1 MLCAPDGNVA
11 LRLYYMCSWDIALK
25 HWNITSN
32 QELLDSTSSVAPAA
46 VLSNHTHNRAHPPRS
61 GTSHQLHVI
70 LMQHQ
75 TKSTT
80 IVTTLC
86 ICPIDF
92 TQSTRIIFSVFFFW
106 LPFRF
111 DFGLNKH
118 RARCMSYSEFTWWCP
133 AVKSIPINLW
143 FVCLCAS
150 LMGGPLRYAL
160 ARPSH
165 NYIMPRKVLSA
176 RPPNTFCDISGI
188 SRSSGFIWRNSLRM
202 KWCSC
207 IRTDTFTIRM
217 MYIYS

>member
-1 MLCAPDGNVA
+1 M
-11 LRLYYMCSWDIALK
+11 LRLRR
-25 HWNITSN
+25 
-32 QELLDSTSSVAPAA
+32 
-46 VLSNHTHNRAHPPRS
+46 LS
-61 GTSHQLHVI
+61 
-70 LMQHQ
+70 
-75 TKSTT
+75 
-80 IVTTLC
+80 VTTHTTAHILHGQVPVISYTLYSCNTKPNQRRSWPLC
-86 ICPIDF
+86 VFALSI
-92 TQSTRIIFSVFFFW
+92 SLKVHALFSPFFFFW